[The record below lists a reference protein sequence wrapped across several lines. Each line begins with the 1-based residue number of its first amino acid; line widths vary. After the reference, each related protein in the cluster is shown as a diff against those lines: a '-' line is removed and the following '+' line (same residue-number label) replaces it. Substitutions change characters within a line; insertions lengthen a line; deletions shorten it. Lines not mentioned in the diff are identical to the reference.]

1 MKQWEEGSQDAAE
14 VHINRSTLCIFS
26 IIKHW
31 FHSGTGKSIYR
42 HLVHNYFHISGR
54 FAGKY
59 RDTLS
64 SHKECFTN
72 GDLNCSE
79 SESDST
85 SRRLSFMKMVG
96 LGKPKRESMAD
107 PVPQGAEEQPVP
119 KEVVEVKPREPLS
132 GKKTQGTE
140 NAKQGHQLF
149 STGQLI
155 SSH

>member
-1 MKQWEEGSQDAAE
+1 MKW
-14 VHINRSTLCIFS
+14 
-26 IIKHW
+26 
-31 FHSGTGKSIYR
+31 GTKNVDGCSVN
-42 HLVHNYFHISGR
+42 HYFHVSAR

-96 LGKPKRESMAD
+96 LGKLKRESMAD
-107 PVPQGAEEQPVP
+107 PVPQGAEEQPVQN
-119 KEVVEVKPREPLS
+119 EVVEEVKPREPLS
-132 GKKTQGTE
+132 GKKSQ
-140 NAKQGHQLF
+140 NVSFK
-149 STGQLI
+149 SN
-155 SSH
+155 